1 MLNNLSEESVQGI
14 LDDLAHSQE
23 AFAKDIEEKRGRLIE
38 QSARYKSLELLSFC
52 SGFWGHD
59 HPEHYL
65 LIPYASYLIA
75 EGAKQDTLETLD
87 LNSGHSWLKDLK
99 DLFLRESSYH
109 LTLKQGRLKKKELY
123 LFFESLFHPST
134 QPYSHSFEEKLKAMF
149 PEGDKSK
156 RIEALKE
163 FALQVAS
170 IKRRLKD
177 NKKAGLL
184 EASNFEVSFN
194 NDQVQK
200 LAEKLCFDL
209 DANTGNTDSL
219 SLFTKHNGKLYCFC
233 PQMLSESFL
242 SLYFAM
248 EGESKQKGFVQDK
261 VEEGLATLFSS
272 EYIFSR
278 VKLGDTHPKSTASD
292 IPCDLLVIYDNVLLC
307 FSFQSPEKEGQLYPV
322 GNQGASSVLEAQV
335 QSPIKQARK
344 VLNFVSQVKHF
355 SIKDQN
361 NEVLQVFDASSLDRG
376 YFICIDSEAM
386 GGFLPRMRFADTLSL
401 CGREDPFWHC
411 SIHDFNYLLSHFDS
425 ATEFILFIERR
436 LAAEFRINPFD
447 EVCEAAYLANYKDN
461 QLLQLQQDKFSEYID
476 FFIRTDWKGK
486 LQEEFSENIEQLD
499 KQYNHLVASVE
510 QSKQK
515 GSFEVTSFLI
525 NLPSNYKRRL
535 MKMFNI
541 ERESF
546 LKDGKG
552 HGFSRYFKELASGV
566 TLFCANRETLDSFWG
581 KMYQYVNNKV
591 MQADCK
597 QWMLITEVY
606 QSGKQIGYD
615 FRIYKGLQKEHHS
628 DLGF

>member
-1 MLNNLSEESVQGI
+1 MLNNLSEESIQGI
-14 LDDLAHSQE
+14 LDDLAQSQE
-23 AFAKDIEEKRGRLIE
+23 AFAKTSEEKRKRLIE
-38 QSARYKSLELLSFC
+38 QSAKYNSLELLSFC
-52 SGFWGHD
+52 AEFWGYD

-65 LIPYASYLIA
+65 LIPYALHLISQ
-75 EGAKQDTLETLD
+75 GAKHDSLEVLD
-87 LNSGHSWLKDLK
+87 LNSGHSWLKELK
-99 DLFLRESSYH
+99 ELFLRESSYH
-109 LTLKQGRLKKKELY
+109 LTLKQGRLKKKELH
-123 LFFESLFHPST
+123 LFFESLFSSST
-134 QPYSHSFEEKLKAMF
+134 QPFGQSFEEKLKAIF
-149 PEGDKSK
+149 SEGDKDK
-156 RIEALKE
+156 YKNALKE
-163 FALQVAS
+163 FSIQIDAVKKRLRENKEAGPLKAS
-170 IKRRLKD
+170 T
-177 NKKAGLL
+177 
-184 EASNFEVSFN
+184 FEVSFD
-194 NDQVQK
+194 NDQVQQ

-209 DANTGNTDSL
+209 DIKPDDKNSL
-219 SLFTKHNGKLYCFC
+219 NLFTKHSGKLYCFC

-248 EGESKQKGFVQDK
+248 EGKSKQKGFIQDK

-307 FSFQSPEKEGQLYPV
+307 FAFQSPDKEDQLYPV
-322 GNQGASSVLEAQV
+322 GSEAASSILEAQV
-335 QSPIKQARK
+335 QSPTKQARK

-355 SIKDQN
+355 SIKDQH

-376 YFICIDSEAM
+376 YFICINSEAM

-606 QSGKQIGYD
+606 QSGKQVGYD